1 MSFVKK
7 KGKEVDLSVWE
18 HLDLLKVTN
27 MYGRPLNRVIS
38 EVIMDKENDYYLV
51 CGGVT
56 NPNFDG
62 EEVYYYSFCV
72 QNDVIRFEVKR
83 TDKGNAAD
91 CSLEFHWNIVKAE
104 FPKDGVLIR

>member
-38 EVIMDKENDYYLV
+38 EVIMDKENEALL
-51 CGGVT
+51 
-56 NPNFDG
+56 PK
-62 EEVYYYSFCV
+62 SLK
-72 QNDVIRFEVKR
+72 NDFK
-83 TDKGNAAD
+83 TT
-91 CSLEFHWNIVKAE
+91 
-104 FPKDGVLIR
+104 